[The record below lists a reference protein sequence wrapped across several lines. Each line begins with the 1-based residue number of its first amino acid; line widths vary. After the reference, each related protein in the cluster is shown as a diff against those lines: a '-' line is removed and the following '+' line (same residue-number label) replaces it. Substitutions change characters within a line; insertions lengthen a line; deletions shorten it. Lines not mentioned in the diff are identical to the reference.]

1 MMVSVDEKL
10 AAIVHTQARHTTRL
24 RAGKHVSEAKPRQ
37 ESVSSAWHEGLTTA
51 TTMGIFS
58 YCPSPLRVG

>member
-37 ESVSSAWHEGLTTA
+37 ESVSSAWHEAVTTV
-51 TTMGIFS
+51 TTMGNF
-58 YCPSPLRVG
+58 RVLPISH